1 MKELPEPNLRPKL
14 SDAKA
19 DTGKNIIPGS
29 PRNIQVFRSLTPKH
43 EAGQPKANQTAVDLI
58 TTTPVK
64 LAGRQAHTGKNAGG
78 SPY

>member
-1 MKELPEPNLRPKL
+1 MTELPEPNLRPRL

-19 DTGKNIIPGS
+19 DTEKNIIPG
-29 PRNIQVFRSLTPKH
+29 QVFRSLTPKH

-64 LAGRQAHTGKNAGG
+64 QAGRQAHTGKNSGG
-78 SPY
+78 SAY